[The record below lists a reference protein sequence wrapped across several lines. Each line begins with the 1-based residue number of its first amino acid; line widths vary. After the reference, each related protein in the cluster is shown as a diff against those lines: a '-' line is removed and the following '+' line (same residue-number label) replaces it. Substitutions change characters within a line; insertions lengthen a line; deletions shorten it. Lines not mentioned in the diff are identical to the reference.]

1 MGLFNPKLVCAVMRK
16 WGGVGGGGGC
26 DVNPLK
32 VSGGL
37 KEGRIRLVG
46 ECNQCD
52 YITEHDE
59 RGREGRRE

>member
-1 MGLFNPKLVCAVMRK
+1 M
-16 WGGVGGGGGC
+16 GGGHWNGC
-26 DVNPLK
+26 DANPLE

-52 YITEHDE
+52 YITEYDE
-59 RGREGRRE
+59 RGREGRCE

>member
-1 MGLFNPKLVCAVMRK
+1 MHMGLFQSKVSMCCHKDWWV
-16 WGGVGGGGGC
+16 GVGV

-37 KEGRIRLVG
+37 EEGRIRLAL

-59 RGREGRRE
+59 RGREGRCE